1 MPTVLPLSFL
11 GAILG
16 ALAVALGA
24 FGAHALKDR
33 LTPYE
38 LGIFETAVRYQFYH
52 VFALFSVDALAWMA
66 RGRGLGAL
74 PELRTSGWAFV
85 IGIVLFSG
93 SLSAIVATGFKK
105 FGIVTPFGGVAFL
118 IGWVSLALAAWRV
131 R

>member
-1 MPTVLPLSFL
+1 MPTQLPFAFL

-38 LGIFETAVRYQFYH
+38 LGVFETAVRYQFYH
-52 VFALFSVDALAWMA
+52 VFALFSVDVLSSLA
-66 RGRGLGAL
+66 RGHGLGPL
-74 PELRTSGWAFV
+74 PVLRTAGLAFA
-85 IGIVLFSG
+85 IGIALFSG
-93 SLSAIVATGFKK
+93 SLYALVATGERK
-105 FGIVTPFGGVAFL
+105 FGMVTPFGGLAFI
-118 IGWVSLALAAWRV
+118 IGWSCLAIAAWKV